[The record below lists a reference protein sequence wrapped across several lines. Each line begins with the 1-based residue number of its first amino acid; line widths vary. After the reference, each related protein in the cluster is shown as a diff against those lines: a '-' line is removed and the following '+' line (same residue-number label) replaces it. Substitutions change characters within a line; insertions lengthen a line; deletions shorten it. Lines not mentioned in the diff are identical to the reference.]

1 MKSFE
6 SGGTLEEFIE
16 DVAEAAVSLLY
27 PGGYFDRVILYYEV
41 YSG

>member
-1 MKSFE
+1 LKLFE
-6 SGGTLEEFIE
+6 GEGTLEEFTE

-27 PGGYFDRVILYYEV
+27 AGGYFDKVILYYEV